1 MCWNSK
7 MERGNGLRNVIF
19 VQRDLMMIEYSILM
33 FVLAVLNV
41 PNSGNGD
48 KEHIWSKQDK
58 PPARAVALPL
68 QQYGVDDNVYMSM

>member
-7 MERGNGLRNVIF
+7 VERGNGLRNVIF

-41 PNSGNGD
+41 PNSGNGVE
-48 KEHIWSKQDK
+48 EHIWSKQDK
-58 PPARAVALPL
+58 PPARAVALLL